1 MHYSLRKFGHN
12 EDRGAANRE
21 GSHRKREARV
31 SERHGKEGGVVE
43 IGGRALVTRRGQVGL
58 PWNFW
63 PAGQGSQEQGGHSSL
78 RINRLF
84 RCQPNVSRKGQSK
97 SFKFASNESY
107 STLLMTC

>member
-1 MHYSLRKFGHN
+1 MHYSVRKFGHN

-58 PWNFW
+58 TWNFC

-78 RINRLF
+78 GINCLF

-97 SFKFASNESY
+97 LFKFASNESY